1 MKNRR
6 WKRPDGSHKYDALV
20 PEPSPP
26 DDGGDSEHGAVANKR
41 FKSRRDTNKGALYHA
56 YDFHVHQFITHL
68 RRVHSDNP
76 PLSMN
81 INGTTVSVKAA
92 DPLAPTP
99 VPLYYF
105 HSRTPM
111 YNHFMFQ
118 FWDACMSPTFNI
130 ICPWFNVTTEHELER
145 LFALSVTG

>member
-20 PEPSPP
+20 PEPSP
-26 DDGGDSEHGAVANKR
+26 
-41 FKSRRDTNKGALYHA
+41 
-56 YDFHVHQFITHL
+56 THL

-76 PLSMN
+76 PLPMN